1 MRQYGCASCHTIPGV
16 PGANGLVGPPLSGV
30 ARRVYLGGVLPNTP
44 ENMVRWIQ
52 APQEIAPATAMPDMG
67 LSERVARDMASYL
80 YTLR

>member
-1 MRQYGCASCHTIPGV
+1 
-16 PGANGLVGPPLSGV
+16 
-30 ARRVYLGGVLPNTP
+30 
-44 ENMVRWIQ
+44 MVRWIQ